1 MRKALSLFIRT
12 RCAPLDSTKPPPQ
25 VRMQHLFWIAIG
37 VLTIA
42 IIYEYVLPTSIKEGF
57 EGKLISASSSSL
69 WSNFAP
75 RRGDV
80 GPGFDAEEAG
90 HQRNPRYFQGY
101 TDVQRLGVDHDFCRI
116 VSVENE
122 GKEDKF
128 LACALAGTDGLSSVS
143 FRTEAESEGFRVS
156 RDDYVRD
163 IDGDGRGDYC
173 RVLKTGDRQWEA
185 LCRRATDA
193 GFDKKDSVDPEP
205 PARIQRLLN
214 FYNGALWWFR
224 FADDML
230 DYTDSFIVSRGNGV
244 EIDEKRV
251 VRLHEAGAKTDGLKL
266 DGTQFLRIGEPGGM
280 ETGEKVRMRAMRA
293 FCIWVKV
300 DEFTNNAHIFD
311 FGNGAGKDN
320 VWLGLGKPNEDVSFE
335 GEPRFCESTVPDWPS
350 GAQAVAEVEP
360 KKFMKTSSANV
371 DEFECIGDDPEARFD
386 LVKKAPQKPTKSA
399 DLIYEVWD
407 STQRAMRVVI
417 KNAVPIGKWVHI
429 AISAKDTKS
438 FRPDL
443 NFYVNGRLMRTK
455 EDGFLPQTDYMT
467 RNYIG
472 KSNWADVTS
481 QYEDKDEL
489 FKGSV
494 FDFRGY
500 AEPIISNVGDVY
512 KWGKDVLDS
521 NEK

>member
-1 MRKALSLFIRT
+1 
-12 RCAPLDSTKPPPQ
+12 
-25 VRMQHLFWIAIG
+25 MQNLFWIAIAG
-37 VLTIA
+37 LVVA
-42 IIYEYVLPTSIKEGF
+42 IIYEYVLPRTLKEGF
-57 EGKLISASSSSL
+57 EGKLVSASSSSL

-80 GPGFDAEEAG
+80 GPGFESEEAG
-90 HQRNPRYFQGY
+90 YIRNPRYFQGY

-116 VSVENE
+116 ISSENE

-128 LACALAGTDGLSSVS
+128 LACALAGTEGLSSVN
-143 FRTEAESEGFRVS
+143 FRTESESEGFRVS
-156 RDDYVRD
+156 RDDYMRD
-163 IDGDGRGDYC
+163 INGDGRGDYC
-173 RVLKTGDRQWEA
+173 RVLRTGDRQWEA
-185 LCRRATDA
+185 LCRRANDT
-193 GFDKKDSVDPEP
+193 GFEKQDSIDPEP
-205 PARIQRLLN
+205 PARIQKLLN
-214 FYNGALWWFR
+214 FYSGALWWFR
-224 FADDML
+224 FADDMI
-230 DYTDSFIVSRGNGV
+230 DYTDSMIISRGNGV

-251 VRLHEAGAKTDGLKL
+251 VRLHEEGARAEGLQF
-266 DGTQFLRIGEPGGM
+266 DGTQFLRIGEPGEM
-280 ETGEKVRMRAMRA
+280 QTGEKVRMRAMRA
-293 FCIWVKV
+293 FSIWVKV

-320 VWLGLGKPNEDVSFE
+320 VWLGLGKPNEYVSFE
-335 GEPRFCESTVPDWPS
+335 EPARLCESTVPSWPS
-350 GAQAVAEVEP
+350 GAQAVAEVDP
-360 KKFMKTSSANV
+360 KTYMKTSDANV
-371 DEFECIGDDPEARFD
+371 DEFECVGADPETRFD
-386 LVKKAPQKPTKSA
+386 VVKKTPGKPSKSA

-407 STQRAMRVVI
+407 STQRAMRIVI

-429 AISAKDTKS
+429 AMSAKDTQS

-443 NFYVNGRLMRTK
+443 NFYINGQLMRTK

-500 AEPIISNVGDVY
+500 AEPITKKVGHIY
-512 KWGKDVLDS
+512 NWGKGVLVC
-521 NEK
+521 